1 MEAGLIR
8 PVRAGWAGAVL
19 VCGKCSKKI
28 GGGFGKDGRAPLA
41 KALRKDLGLKKGRK
55 APLGVVETKC
65 LGVCPKNA
73 VVIMDAAHPDR
84 WLVVPARTDLA
95 LLEATL
101 FPVTVP
107 ADTPHGVASD

>member
-8 PVRAGWAGAVL
+8 PVRAEWTGAVL

-28 GGGFGKDGRAPLA
+28 GGGFGKGGRVSLT

-55 APLGVVETKC
+55 ATLGVVETKC

-73 VVIMDAAHPDR
+73 VMVVDTFKADR
-84 WLVVPARTDLA
+84 WLVVPAGTDLA
-95 LLEATL
+95 EVEAAIFTAGL
-101 FPVTVP
+101 VR
-107 ADTPHGVASD
+107 